1 MGYLKSLTVLLCWCR
16 VTVICRGQ
24 GGRLALVLPS
34 LDTSQEHALT
44 SSVVPPMRSM
54 FVELVSD
61 LPFSLSLPAVPAQLA
76 GVVFLGVGLWAWSE
90 KVGVT
95 VTRTLSIS
103 PPGLF
108 VPSSK
113 LLPDEVRSH

>member
-1 MGYLKSLTVLLCWCR
+1 MGYLKSLTVLLFWCR
-16 VTVICRGQ
+16 VPAICRGQ
-24 GGRLALVLPS
+24 GGRLALALPS
-34 LDTSQEHALT
+34 LDTSQEHPLT
-44 SSVVPPMRSM
+44 SSVVPPLRSM
-54 FVELVSD
+54 CLELVSD
-61 LPFSLSLPAVPAQLA
+61 LTFSLSLSLPPAPAQLA

-108 VPSSK
+108 SFNCPF
-113 LLPDEVRSH
+113 LQTPP